1 MAYKDKAI
9 AKSFPFRIRL
19 LNQNSFSWTV
29 ADDFSSLQIT
39 AFTLPSSLVSDE
51 FSTLRLG
58 LYAWDASQEAYDD
71 YALHELSTP
80 LVLDLRASGF
90 VDFTSRPYFKLVIYD
105 TTTKKYL
112 YSSRKLLLGNED
124 FQSSILPMYPKKLG
138 KRIAQLVITEEEGPT
153 LYVSCD
159 FSTANG
165 VIPFVYLRRLLV
177 DDPQLASGI
186 WPVLLDQIVTESY
199 RFRANNEW
207 ARTWLK
213 YVSSFVSGSFNGDL
227 LSLDEG
233 DVGLEEVI
241 LEFVEKWIAHHNYDT
256 RFYDEKFSPA
266 V

>member
-1 MAYKDKAI
+1 MAYKNKAT
-9 AKSFPFRIRL
+9 AKSFPFRIRP
-19 LNQNSFSWTV
+19 LNQNTFTWVV
-29 ADDFSSLQIT
+29 AEDFSSLEIT
-39 AFTLPSSLVSDE
+39 TFTLPSSLATE
-51 FSTLRLG
+51 KLSTLRLG
-58 LYAWDASQEAYDD
+58 LYAWDASQEAYID
-71 YALHELSTP
+71 YSLHELSTP
-80 LVLDLRASGF
+80 VVLDLRASGF
-90 VDFTSRPYFKLVIYD
+90 VDFSSRPYFKLVIFD
-105 TTTKKYL
+105 MATKKYL

-159 FSTANG
+159 FATASG

-177 DDPQLASGI
+177 EDPQLASGL

-199 RFRANNEW
+199 RLRVNNEW

-213 YVSSFVSGSFNGDL
+213 YVSSFVTGSFSGDM
-227 LSLDEG
+227 LSLDDS
-233 DVGLEEVI
+233 DVGLEEII
-241 LEFVEKWIAHHNYDT
+241 LEFVEKWITHHKYDT